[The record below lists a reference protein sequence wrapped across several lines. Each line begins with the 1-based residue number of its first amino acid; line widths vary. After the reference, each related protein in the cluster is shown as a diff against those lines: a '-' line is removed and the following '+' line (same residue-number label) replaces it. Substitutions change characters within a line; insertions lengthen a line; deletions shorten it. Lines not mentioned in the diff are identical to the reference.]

1 MQSTSKKKSSTVGKG
16 KGKGSKEPEAHKNAM
31 EKSKA
36 KKSKQKKK
44 KEKKKDKV
52 QKNKALD
59 KRDFNILGQLF
70 QLNKSVAVIDQQGRE
85 VEEKEKEL
93 ERTKKE
99 LQPRERGLDRKE
111 GKRNKENSNEV
122 IFRNLERT
130 VTGPSHRYE
139 SDVEDDENKTEDF
152 SKYKLSASAS
162 RSLAHTKGRRLG
174 INFDL

>member
-1 MQSTSKKKSSTVGKG
+1 MQWKKVKQ
-16 KGKGSKEPEAHKNAM
+16 
-31 EKSKA
+31 SKA
-36 KKSKQKKK
+36 SRRKK

-59 KRDFNILGQLF
+59 ERDFNILGQLF

-85 VEEKEKEL
+85 VEGKEKEL
-93 ERTKKE
+93 EKTKKE
-99 LQPRERGLDRKE
+99 LEPRERGLHRKE

-130 VTGPSHRYE
+130 VTGFSHRYK

-152 SKYKLSASAS
+152 SK
-162 RSLAHTKGRRLG
+162 
-174 INFDL
+174 

>member
-1 MQSTSKKKSSTVGKG
+1 MESTSSSTVRKG
-16 KGKGSKEPEAHKNAM
+16 KRKGNKEPEAHKNAM

-59 KRDFNILGQLF
+59 ERDFNIFGELF

-85 VEEKEKEL
+85 VEGKEKEP

-99 LQPRERGLDRKE
+99 LEPRERGLHRKE

-122 IFRNLERT
+122 IFHNVERT
-130 VTGPSHRYE
+130 VTGPSHRYK
-139 SDVEDDENKTEDF
+139 SDVENDENKTEDF
-152 SKYKLSASAS
+152 SKYKLSASAP
-162 RSLAHTKGRRLG
+162 RSLAHTQGEEIG
-174 INFDL
+174 N